1 MQHNQ
6 QLVNLQQALAEALDY
21 VTVHLATGGVMP
33 TGQKIPFDPRCA
45 VLNELRD
52 AMREATFRT
61 ERSPLAVAG
70 PNVVALSTHGLAL
83 IETPELVAQGGA
95 A

>member
-52 AMREATFRT
+52 AMREATFRA
-61 ERSPLAVAG
+61 ERSTEAVAG
-70 PNVVALSTHGLAL
+70 ANVVALTSNGLAL